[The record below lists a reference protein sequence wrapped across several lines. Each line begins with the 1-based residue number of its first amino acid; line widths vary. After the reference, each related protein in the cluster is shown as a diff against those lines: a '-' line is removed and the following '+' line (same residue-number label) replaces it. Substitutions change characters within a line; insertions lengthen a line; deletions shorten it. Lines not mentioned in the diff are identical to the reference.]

1 MSEKILIEQ
10 CSPTLAA
17 IKTGSMFLYPYASIG
32 EMRAAVRSW
41 NKRLR
46 EKGLRVLPL
55 RYNGRNALIYIYR
68 PYMLLRDLQ
77 NKTAYSILK
86 RQGYGMRT
94 PEGCIA
100 QLARRMSTNSEFPHE
115 VGLFLG
121 YPPDDVNGFIE
132 NKGGKCKCV
141 GCWKVYTDA
150 DSAGKTFAK
159 YKKCTSAYKEQF
171 AKGQTIER
179 LTVAD

>member
-1 MSEKILIEQ
+1 MSEKIIIEQ

-17 IKTGSMFLYPYASIG
+17 IKTGSMFLYPYAGIS
-32 EMRAAVRSW
+32 EMRAAVRTW

-46 EKGLRVLPL
+46 GKGLRVLPL

-68 PYMLLRDLQ
+68 PYMLLKDLQ
-77 NKTAYSILK
+77 NKTAYTILQK
-86 RQGYGMRT
+86 RGYGMRS
-94 PEGCIA
+94 PESCVA
-100 QLARRMSTNSEFPHE
+100 QLAKRMSAGTEFPHE

-132 NKGGKCKCV
+132 NKARKSKCV
-141 GCWKVYTDA
+141 GCWKVYTDEDCA
-150 DSAGKTFAK
+150 KKTFAK
-159 YKKCTSAYKEQF
+159 YKKCTKAYSEQY

-179 LTVAD
+179 LTVAG